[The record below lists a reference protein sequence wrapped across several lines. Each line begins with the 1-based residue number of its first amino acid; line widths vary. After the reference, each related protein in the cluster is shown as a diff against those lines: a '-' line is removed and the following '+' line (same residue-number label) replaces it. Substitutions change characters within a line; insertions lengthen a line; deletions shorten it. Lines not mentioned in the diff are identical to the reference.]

1 MMISRRYVKSCLGK
15 IYLMVLGF
23 VLHDKSI
30 TGIRAKRIQFEL
42 GVLIVFYLLY
52 VLVNYFQLNIIA
64 PIHISERFDYQY
76 QFFDIKLSIFL
87 PLLMMIILYVVIASH
102 VYKLLLNQL
111 PLFVNRVQRKFKK
124 AKLDDL
130 KSILYNTRE
139 AKETVTSANSIVSI
153 SVTLLTAV
161 LTGNSFAIIGLKV
174 FAISSFLAYMML
186 IIDLNI
192 HFYFRIIAI
201 IERLI
206 REKEH
211 SC

>member
-64 PIHISERFDYQY
+64 PIHISERFDYQ
-76 QFFDIKLSIFL
+76 FFDIKLSIFL

-102 VYKLLLNQL
+102 VYKLLL
-111 PLFVNRVQRKFKK
+111 
-124 AKLDDL
+124 KL
-130 KSILYNTRE
+130 RRC
-139 AKETVTSANSIVSI
+139 VSAC
-153 SVTLLTAV
+153 
-161 LTGNSFAIIGLKV
+161 
-174 FAISSFLAYMML
+174 
-186 IIDLNI
+186 
-192 HFYFRIIAI
+192 
-201 IERLI
+201 EP
-206 REKEH
+206 
-211 SC
+211 